1 MELRQ
6 LEYFRVIAETE
17 SIHEAA
23 RRLNMSQPPLSYQ
36 LKQLEAELNVTL
48 FERTRQ
54 GVRLTE
60 AGKLLYDRS
69 ANLLEYVKS
78 TELEVAKVGK
88 KRVLRLGITPTTVA
102 TIMPCVSLFSRRNPD
117 VNFEVHD
124 GITYTLYRYLMDG
137 IIDISI
143 ARTPLRLDDV
153 DYKILS
159 SEPMIAV
166 SSKDMLPEKNGSL
179 KLSDLLNIP
188 LIIYRRYEALI
199 MDAFHSRGMEPDLF
213 CVCDDP
219 RGAMLWAKEGLATA
233 IFPQSMIIGW
243 AINSAMILM
252 AAATFFQPQNAKQ
265 VDDLATAGKMLTPLI
280 GNAASVIFAAAL
292 LLAGIS
298 SSITAGMAGGTIFSG
313 IFNKSYEIKS
323 KETRWGIL
331 LTMIP
336 AAAVIL
342 LIDSPFQGL
351 LYSQMFLGMQLPI
364 TVFTQIYLTSS
375 KKVMGKYANSLR
387 LKIALFAIAVI
398 VTLLNIALLFVQ

>member
-78 TELEVAKVGK
+78 TELEVTKVGK

-233 IFPQSMIIGW
+233 IFPQSM
-243 AINSAMILM
+243 
-252 AAATFFQPQNAKQ
+252 
-265 VDDLATAGKMLTPLI
+265 
-280 GNAASVIFAAAL
+280 
-292 LLAGIS
+292 S
-298 SSITAGMAGGTIFSG
+298 S
-313 IFNKSYEIKS
+313 
-323 KETRWGIL
+323 L
-331 LTMIP
+331 C
-336 AAAVIL
+336 
-342 LIDSPFQGL
+342 QGL
-351 LYSQMFLGMQLPI
+351 RIQPLAENDLE
-364 TVFTQIYLTSS
+364 TQ
-375 KKVMGKYANSLR
+375 
-387 LKIALFAIAVI
+387 IAVI
-398 VTLLNIALLFVQ
+398 WKKGRKLSPLLQDFVDACMESIL

>member
-1 MELRQ
+1 M
-6 LEYFRVIAETE
+6 
-17 SIHEAA
+17 
-23 RRLNMSQPPLSYQ
+23 
-36 LKQLEAELNVTL
+36 
-48 FERTRQ
+48 
-54 GVRLTE
+54 
-60 AGKLLYDRS
+60 
-69 ANLLEYVKS
+69 KS

-179 KLSDLLNIP
+179 KLPDLLNIP

-219 RGAMLWAKEGLATA
+219 AARCSGKGRPCYCHFPAVHELSLPGLR
-233 IFPQSMIIGW
+233 I
-243 AINSAMILM
+243 
-252 AAATFFQPQNAKQ
+252 QPLAES
-265 VDDLATAGKMLTPLI
+265 DL
-280 GNAASVIFAAAL
+280 
-292 LLAGIS
+292 
-298 SSITAGMAGGTIFSG
+298 
-313 IFNKSYEIKS
+313 
-323 KETRWGIL
+323 ET
-331 LTMIP
+331 
-336 AAAVIL
+336 
-342 LIDSPFQGL
+342 Q
-351 LYSQMFLGMQLPI
+351 
-364 TVFTQIYLTSS
+364 
-375 KKVMGKYANSLR
+375 
-387 LKIALFAIAVI
+387 IAVI
-398 VTLLNIALLFVQ
+398 WKKGRKLSPLLQDFVDACMESIL

>member
-166 SSKDMLPEKNGSL
+166 SSTETVMHVFIASAGIFVACMFPIHRFLYLFSTSHGLFS
-179 KLSDLLNIP
+179 IP
-188 LIIYRRYEALI
+188 LR
-199 MDAFHSRGMEPDLF
+199 H
-213 CVCDDP
+213 
-219 RGAMLWAKEGLATA
+219 
-233 IFPQSMIIGW
+233 
-243 AINSAMILM
+243 
-252 AAATFFQPQNAKQ
+252 
-265 VDDLATAGKMLTPLI
+265 
-280 GNAASVIFAAAL
+280 
-292 LLAGIS
+292 
-298 SSITAGMAGGTIFSG
+298 
-313 IFNKSYEIKS
+313 
-323 KETRWGIL
+323 TRNL
-331 LTMIP
+331 
-336 AAAVIL
+336 
-342 LIDSPFQGL
+342 S
-351 LYSQMFLGMQLPI
+351 LPK
-364 TVFTQIYLTSS
+364 TSS
-375 KKVMGKYANSLR
+375 GKCSNRTGCSL
-387 LKIALFAIAVI
+387 LS
-398 VTLLNIALLFVQ
+398 

>member
-166 SSKDMLPEKNGSL
+166 SSKDSREERIAKALGSFEYSAHHLP
-179 KLSDLLNIP
+179 P
-188 LIIYRRYEALI
+188 
-199 MDAFHSRGMEPDLF
+199 
-213 CVCDDP
+213 V
-219 RGAMLWAKEGLATA
+219 
-233 IFPQSMIIGW
+233 
-243 AINSAMILM
+243 
-252 AAATFFQPQNAKQ
+252 
-265 VDDLATAGKMLTPLI
+265 
-280 GNAASVIFAAAL
+280 
-292 LLAGIS
+292 
-298 SSITAGMAGGTIFSG
+298 
-313 IFNKSYEIKS
+313 
-323 KETRWGIL
+323 
-331 LTMIP
+331 
-336 AAAVIL
+336 
-342 LIDSPFQGL
+342 
-351 LYSQMFLGMQLPI
+351 
-364 TVFTQIYLTSS
+364 
-375 KKVMGKYANSLR
+375 
-387 LKIALFAIAVI
+387 
-398 VTLLNIALLFVQ
+398 

>member
-233 IFPQSMIIGW
+233 IFPQSM
-243 AINSAMILM
+243 
-252 AAATFFQPQNAKQ
+252 
-265 VDDLATAGKMLTPLI
+265 
-280 GNAASVIFAAAL
+280 
-292 LLAGIS
+292 S
-298 SSITAGMAGGTIFSG
+298 S
-313 IFNKSYEIKS
+313 
-323 KETRWGIL
+323 L
-331 LTMIP
+331 C
-336 AAAVIL
+336 
-342 LIDSPFQGL
+342 QGL
-351 LYSQMFLGMQLPI
+351 RIQPLAESDLE
-364 TVFTQIYLTSS
+364 TQ
-375 KKVMGKYANSLR
+375 
-387 LKIALFAIAVI
+387 IAVI
-398 VTLLNIALLFVQ
+398 WKKGRKLSPLLQDFVDACMESFRPYLEANRRTTNTVFHASLNPSPEDKLTDGQLRDIAQEYMERMGYGNQPYIVFKHKDIDRQHLHVVSLRVDENGHKLPHDFEARRSMEILRDLERKYNLYCGLEKT

>member
-36 LKQLEAELNVTL
+36 LKQLETELNVIL
-48 FERTRQ
+48 FERTQ

-60 AGKLLYDRS
+60 AGKLLYARS
-69 ANLLEYVKS
+69 ASLLEYVKS

-124 GITYTLYRYLMDG
+124 GIVGKMGVFDYLYFLLFFPVF
-137 IIDISI
+137 
-143 ARTPLRLDDV
+143 TPLRLDDV

-166 SSKDMLPEKNGSL
+166 SSKDMLPEKNGAL

-233 IFPQSMIIGW
+233 IFPQSM
-243 AINSAMILM
+243 
-252 AAATFFQPQNAKQ
+252 
-265 VDDLATAGKMLTPLI
+265 
-280 GNAASVIFAAAL
+280 
-292 LLAGIS
+292 S
-298 SSITAGMAGGTIFSG
+298 S
-313 IFNKSYEIKS
+313 
-323 KETRWGIL
+323 L
-331 LTMIP
+331 C
-336 AAAVIL
+336 
-342 LIDSPFQGL
+342 QGL
-351 LYSQMFLGMQLPI
+351 RIQPLAESDLE
-364 TVFTQIYLTSS
+364 TQ
-375 KKVMGKYANSLR
+375 
-387 LKIALFAIAVI
+387 IAVI
-398 VTLLNIALLFVQ
+398 WKKGRKLSPLLQDFVDACMESIL

>member
-1 MELRQ
+1 
-6 LEYFRVIAETE
+6 
-17 SIHEAA
+17 
-23 RRLNMSQPPLSYQ
+23 MSQPPLSYQ
-36 LKQLEAELNVTL
+36 LKQLETELNVIL

-166 SSKDMLPEKNGSL
+166 SSKDMLPEKNGAL

-188 LIIYRRYEALI
+188 LIIYRRYESLI

-233 IFPQSMIIGW
+233 IFPQSM
-243 AINSAMILM
+243 
-252 AAATFFQPQNAKQ
+252 
-265 VDDLATAGKMLTPLI
+265 
-280 GNAASVIFAAAL
+280 
-292 LLAGIS
+292 S
-298 SSITAGMAGGTIFSG
+298 S
-313 IFNKSYEIKS
+313 
-323 KETRWGIL
+323 L
-331 LTMIP
+331 C
-336 AAAVIL
+336 
-342 LIDSPFQGL
+342 QGL
-351 LYSQMFLGMQLPI
+351 RIQPLLESDLE
-364 TVFTQIYLTSS
+364 TQ
-375 KKVMGKYANSLR
+375 
-387 LKIALFAIAVI
+387 IAVI
-398 VTLLNIALLFVQ
+398 WKKGRNLSPLLQDFVDACMESIL

>member
-78 TELEVAKVGK
+78 TELEVAKVAKSGFCASASH
-88 KRVLRLGITPTTVA
+88 RPPLRRSC
-102 TIMPCVSLFSRRNPD
+102 PCVSLFSRRNPD

-153 DYKILS
+153 DYK
-159 SEPMIAV
+159 
-166 SSKDMLPEKNGSL
+166 
-179 KLSDLLNIP
+179 
-188 LIIYRRYEALI
+188 
-199 MDAFHSRGMEPDLF
+199 
-213 CVCDDP
+213 
-219 RGAMLWAKEGLATA
+219 
-233 IFPQSMIIGW
+233 
-243 AINSAMILM
+243 
-252 AAATFFQPQNAKQ
+252 TF
-265 VDDLATAGKMLTPLI
+265 
-280 GNAASVIFAAAL
+280 
-292 LLAGIS
+292 
-298 SSITAGMAGGTIFSG
+298 
-313 IFNKSYEIKS
+313 
-323 KETRWGIL
+323 
-331 LTMIP
+331 
-336 AAAVIL
+336 
-342 LIDSPFQGL
+342 
-351 LYSQMFLGMQLPI
+351 
-364 TVFTQIYLTSS
+364 
-375 KKVMGKYANSLR
+375 
-387 LKIALFAIAVI
+387 
-398 VTLLNIALLFVQ
+398 

>member
-199 MDAFHSRGMEPDLF
+199 MDTFHSRGMEPDLF

-233 IFPQSMIIGW
+233 IFPQSM
-243 AINSAMILM
+243 
-252 AAATFFQPQNAKQ
+252 
-265 VDDLATAGKMLTPLI
+265 
-280 GNAASVIFAAAL
+280 
-292 LLAGIS
+292 S
-298 SSITAGMAGGTIFSG
+298 S
-313 IFNKSYEIKS
+313 
-323 KETRWGIL
+323 L
-331 LTMIP
+331 C
-336 AAAVIL
+336 
-342 LIDSPFQGL
+342 QGL
-351 LYSQMFLGMQLPI
+351 RIQPLAESDLE
-364 TVFTQIYLTSS
+364 TQ
-375 KKVMGKYANSLR
+375 
-387 LKIALFAIAVI
+387 IAVI
-398 VTLLNIALLFVQ
+398 WK

>member
-36 LKQLEAELNVTL
+36 LKQLETELNVIL

-179 KLSDLLNIP
+179 KLPDQSMSSLCQGLRIQPLAESDL
-188 LIIYRRYEALI
+188 
-199 MDAFHSRGMEPDLF
+199 
-213 CVCDDP
+213 
-219 RGAMLWAKEGLATA
+219 
-233 IFPQSMIIGW
+233 
-243 AINSAMILM
+243 
-252 AAATFFQPQNAKQ
+252 
-265 VDDLATAGKMLTPLI
+265 
-280 GNAASVIFAAAL
+280 
-292 LLAGIS
+292 
-298 SSITAGMAGGTIFSG
+298 
-313 IFNKSYEIKS
+313 
-323 KETRWGIL
+323 ET
-331 LTMIP
+331 
-336 AAAVIL
+336 
-342 LIDSPFQGL
+342 Q
-351 LYSQMFLGMQLPI
+351 
-364 TVFTQIYLTSS
+364 
-375 KKVMGKYANSLR
+375 
-387 LKIALFAIAVI
+387 IAVI
-398 VTLLNIALLFVQ
+398 WKKGRKLSPLLQDFVDACMESIL

>member
-233 IFPQSMIIGW
+233 IFPQSM
-243 AINSAMILM
+243 
-252 AAATFFQPQNAKQ
+252 
-265 VDDLATAGKMLTPLI
+265 
-280 GNAASVIFAAAL
+280 
-292 LLAGIS
+292 S
-298 SSITAGMAGGTIFSG
+298 S
-313 IFNKSYEIKS
+313 
-323 KETRWGIL
+323 L
-331 LTMIP
+331 C
-336 AAAVIL
+336 
-342 LIDSPFQGL
+342 QGL
-351 LYSQMFLGMQLPI
+351 RIQPLAESDLE
-364 TVFTQIYLTSS
+364 TQ
-375 KKVMGKYANSLR
+375 
-387 LKIALFAIAVI
+387 IAVI
-398 VTLLNIALLFVQ
+398 WKKGRKLSPLLQDFVHGEHIIIEEVRCAGLFFRDQRSGLPFFISHSFYCTNSSAIFSSVTITAIANRAIFSRRLFAYFPMTFFEDVR

>member
-179 KLSDLLNIP
+179 KLPDLLNIP

-213 CVCDDP
+213 CVCDALGKGRPCHCHFPAVHELSLPGTPHPAARRKRPGNAD
-219 RGAMLWAKEGLATA
+219 RRDLEKGAETLSASAGLCRCLHEEHIIIEEVRCAGLFFRDQRSGLPFFLFLILFTA
-233 IFPQSMIIGW
+233 QTAARYSAVSQSPQSQTGQFSAADCSRIFP
-243 AINSAMILM
+243 
-252 AAATFFQPQNAKQ
+252 
-265 VDDLATAGKMLTPLI
+265 
-280 GNAASVIFAAAL
+280 
-292 LLAGIS
+292 
-298 SSITAGMAGGTIFSG
+298 
-313 IFNKSYEIKS
+313 
-323 KETRWGIL
+323 
-331 LTMIP
+331 
-336 AAAVIL
+336 
-342 LIDSPFQGL
+342 
-351 LYSQMFLGMQLPI
+351 
-364 TVFTQIYLTSS
+364 
-375 KKVMGKYANSLR
+375 
-387 LKIALFAIAVI
+387 
-398 VTLLNIALLFVQ
+398 

>member
-219 RGAMLWAKEGLATA
+219 RGAMLWAKEGLCHCH
-233 IFPQSMIIGW
+233 FPAVHELSLPGTPHPAARRKRPGNADRRDLEKGAETLSASAGLCRCLHGEHIIIEEVRCAGLFFRDQRSGLPFYFSFFLLHKQQRD
-243 AINSAMILM
+243 IQQCHNHRNRKQGN
-252 AAATFFQPQNAKQ
+252 FQPQT
-265 VDDLATAGKMLTPLI
+265 VR
-280 GNAASVIFAAAL
+280 V
-292 LLAGIS
+292 
-298 SSITAGMAGGTIFSG
+298 FSHD
-313 IFNKSYEIKS
+313 FFSRTSDKS
-323 KETRWGIL
+323 
-331 LTMIP
+331 
-336 AAAVIL
+336 A
-342 LIDSPFQGL
+342 
-351 LYSQMFLGMQLPI
+351 
-364 TVFTQIYLTSS
+364 
-375 KKVMGKYANSLR
+375 
-387 LKIALFAIAVI
+387 
-398 VTLLNIALLFVQ
+398 